1 MNDGIAGYYAAS
13 RREAF
18 AGDPF
23 DAGRRF
29 DVVVVGGGLTGLNA
43 ALELA
48 RRGVAVCVLERHAVG
63 WGASGRSGGQIIA
76 GPGCDMI
83 ALERS
88 LGRAAA
94 RELWALCL
102 AGMAELRERIA
113 RHRIDCDLADGHL
126 QAAHNPREADR
137 LRREADHLASNYDY
151 PVRYLDRTSLA
162 QQVSTNVYDGG
173 LYDPAS
179 GHLHPLN
186 YTLAVARIAREAGAL
201 VCEGVDATAI
211 EGNGPHRVHT
221 ARGVVDC
228 DTVLLAANAYLDAL
242 EPTLS
247 RHFVPVGSH
256 IAATEPLGADVVASL
271 LPGRAAVSD
280 TRRVLDYYRPSGDH
294 RLLFG
299 GRIGALEPS
308 PDALAGAL
316 KARILRVFPS
326 LADAAIEFAWGG
338 HVAVTRSHMPHL
350 GRLRGSVFH
359 AQGYSGHGMV
369 LSGVAGRV
377 LAEAATGALAGI
389 DLFARIDNPPLPL
402 PRVLLTPALALMI
415 AWYRLLDRL

>member
-1 MNDGIAGYYAAS
+1 MSEAIAGYYAAS

-18 AGDPF
+18 SGDPF
-23 DAGRRF
+23 EAGRRF
-29 DVVVVGGGLTGLNA
+29 DVVVIGGGLTGLNA

-76 GPGCDMI
+76 GPGCDMNT
-83 ALERS
+83 LERS

-102 AGMAELRERIA
+102 AGMAELRGRIA

-126 QAAHNPREADR
+126 QAAHNRREAER
-137 LRREADHLASNYDY
+137 LRREAEHLASHYDY
-151 PVRYLDRTSLA
+151 PVRYLDRPSLA
-162 QQVSTNVYDGG
+162 QQVTSNVYEGG

-186 YTLAVARIAREAGAL
+186 YTLAVARIARTAGAV
-201 VCEGVDATAI
+201 VCEGVDVTAI
-211 EGNGPHRVHT
+211 DGAGPHRVHT
-221 ARGVVDC
+221 ARGAVDC
-228 DTVLLAANAYLDAL
+228 DIVLLATNAYLGDL
-242 EPTLS
+242 EPALAW
-247 RHFVPVGSH
+247 HFVPVGSH

-280 TRRVLDYYRPSGDH
+280 TRRVLDYYRPSADH

-316 KARILRVFPS
+316 KARILRVFPG

-350 GRLRGSVFH
+350 GRLRGSIFH

-377 LAEAATGALAGI
+377 LAEAATGAMAGI